1 MADERVNLTVDIDVK
16 GERNLT
22 AASAKLLAFERVA
35 KRLETRT
42 DRLSGSMS
50 KLSGSMNKSGKSAQ
64 GFTRDLTLLE
74 KVGGKFLKMAR
85 LIMFTVIAIGIE
97 FGISALS
104 IASVNAAF
112 AIGRFAMR
120 LYNYGMQALAGT
132 MAAVGAAAIG
142 AAAAFR
148 EFQAAQYQF
157 RYKDSAQLGSA
168 LDQSSQNLRS
178 LYQDATLATFGVQAL
193 AGAFAAVSKSTA
205 FTPASKN
212 ALKAMADFAQ
222 ASGDPGKSLQ
232 AAASFIGLLQKEKK
246 FTAEA
251 VNAAKQISPEFDKAF
266 KKGSYKNMQSFMDD
280 LMSGKLA
287 AEAGVAGQADAIS
300 RTLFGQ
306 FKVYI
311 SQALVEISDVG
322 QRVLEPIKKAM
333 FDIFQGLTRT
343 FRRISGDLVT
353 FGRGPFLNSLVAL
366 TAKIED
372 FAVLMFRK
380 FLPATEGFWKRT
392 SDFFKGFA
400 IYFREVRDALDP
412 LRDGG
417 SIVIK
422 TFGKPII
429 EIFRQIGKGVTA
441 LDEQAVKYKD
451 DFLEFGDAL
460 KNVVQ
465 GFFEI
470 SRAVREAFATALPII
485 NPLLTGLGNLM
496 KMIAGIISQITGK
509 GGSVGAVGL
518 IGGLTALA
526 FKGRRSARFDR
537 NRGFSPSIDDMIY
550 GGQPLGAGG
559 AVAAGGL
566 GSLSGAMSSATT
578 AAMAPAA
585 GALSGS
591 AAALSSAAAAI
602 SAAAVGS
609 TLRGGMGG
617 GSVDPTTGRYKT
629 LPRRKP
635 GQSNADYQRD
645 IIRYVTRNRGM
656 SDLPLEQ
663 RGYRAPTLYSG
674 RPGTNIAGRQIG
686 VSQDLDAIGMRMMTR
701 EQYEASFRRSRMR
714 SDTPTGPH
722 SSLLGTDAY
731 RYRRDAQMQRS
742 GFFPGRQY
750 TTIGGRIRGFPG
762 AFRSNMRSMKEAAQY
777 GLYQAWLGKDQGG
790 AAFAARQAG
799 ISGAMGAGGVSAAAG
814 GIKGGILRGLLG
826 QNYGTTGYRGFG
838 TELRGQLGFAKAGPG
853 GNMYTRAVTGLKGG
867 NFGAGYRL
875 SKENFNKAVA
885 EGKLPANAKFSKFKG
900 LKAGARAGF
909 SGMGVASGL
918 LAGMAIDNL
927 SQRGLVSEEATGA
940 LQTGAGLMSIN
951 PLLGVAVGAG
961 LTALSAKTKKG
972 GMVAGAVSGAAIGG
986 MIAGPL
992 GVAVGSLVGAGLGAL
1007 AANRNQKKA
1016 VAAAMGRIGEAQIS
1030 SIAAATL
1037 AGAAKGSTAGGRQML
1052 TTMTGLSG
1060 KYAAAK
1066 STKER
1071 QALLKPYIDAGI
1083 IGGNDLSLATG
1094 DKNKDATAKLKEIS
1108 DTMRMAVGPQLDQFD
1123 EIMKALKQST
1133 GMTSEAIFDLAMR
1146 KNVNLYD
1153 TTLTLTDA
1161 VKKLGVGMVK
1171 TATELRN
1178 GLRDVQVASL
1188 DVFAVFKKTK
1198 EMKDVLQASGGNIR
1212 GGDTSTEAF
1221 LDYYTKSQDLSN
1233 YLSPDTPLMNMIT
1246 MAQNFGTG
1254 ANVGKGKLFGP
1265 GGPLA
1270 GIAIDPTAAGLIGKA
1285 QSQAQKGS
1293 VTQLSSQLGAM
1304 LSSSGFTFSDV
1315 DAGTKSMEQQIN
1327 ALITKATGGDTAAM
1341 ATLNKLEGDL
1351 ARGTALK
1358 GKSQEQI
1365 AQYFNSIFGAGS
1377 GASATAPKMGTKTT
1391 LFGQS
1396 LETELSG
1403 QLDPFAKVLTAE
1415 AATMRQGFMDAIKSG
1430 FFEASD
1436 TPDWWDTAPSWWS
1449 GGFEAELDKDG
1460 KLMRLISMGDTSTP
1474 KAGKFGD
1481 TSTAKNLRRTMSRHS
1496 SFDGMITG
1504 KRTVTSSLRDF
1515 NLGSPS
1521 SDHATGNAYDLVG
1534 QNLGQYAGL
1543 IKSAGGFAEFHGG
1556 GGSRHLHVVPPP
1568 GPMGD
1573 TSTSV
1578 LAKMSGGTGSN
1589 NYEGDTYNITV
1600 NSGGDAQATARA
1612 VAQEI
1617 MKMQKNWKQRS

>member
-22 AASAKLLAFERVA
+22 AASGKLLAFEQAA

-42 DRLSGSMS
+42 NRLSGSMS
-50 KLSGSMNKSGKSAQ
+50 QLSGAMKKSGKSAQ

-132 MAAVGAAAIG
+132 IAAVGAAAIG

-193 AGAFAAVSKSTA
+193 AGAFAAVSRSTA

-306 FKVYI
+306 FKLYI

-343 FRRISGDLVT
+343 FRRVSGDLVA
-353 FGRGPFLNSLVAL
+353 FGRGPFLNSLVAF
-366 TAKIED
+366 TAKLED
-372 FAVLMFRK
+372 FAVVLFRK

-392 SDFFKGFA
+392 TDFFKGFA

-429 EIFRQIGKGVTA
+429 EIFKQIGKGVKA

-451 DFLEFGDAL
+451 DFLAFGDAL

-537 NRGFSPSIDDMIY
+537 NRGFQPSFDDLIY
-550 GGQPLGAGG
+550 SGKPTMGAG
-559 AVAAGGL
+559 AAAAGGL
-566 GSLSGAMSSATT
+566 GPLSGAMASATT
-578 AAMAPAA
+578 QAMAPVQTAGTMLQSAGSNLTGAA
-585 GALSGS
+585 QAIIN
-591 AAALSSAAAAI
+591 AAQIL
-602 SAAAVGS
+602 
-609 TLRGGMGG
+609 
-617 GSVDPTTGRYKT
+617 
-629 LPRRKP
+629 
-635 GQSNADYQRD
+635 
-645 IIRYVTRNRGM
+645 
-656 SDLPLEQ
+656 
-663 RGYRAPTLYSG
+663 
-674 RPGTNIAGRQIG
+674 GTNGGISNQGKMP
-686 VSQDLDAIGMRMMTR
+686 LK
-701 EQYEASFRRSRMR
+701 
-714 SDTPTGPH
+714 
-722 SSLLGTDAY
+722 
-731 RYRRDAQMQRS
+731 
-742 GFFPGRQY
+742 
-750 TTIGGRIRGFPG
+750 GGRIDRKTGKIITPPPRPPGMSTQEYNQRLVQYQNIQAHAAGGPPSAPTNPYGQMAMNQLRDQQAKLRLQQRQDAMRAARGFGPGYGAATGPEYGPPIPYDSLGAGRMSYGQRLQSFGRTIPGKMRGFPG
-762 AFRSNMRSMKEAAQY
+762 AFRSNMRSMRDQAQH

-799 ISGAMGAGGVSAAAG
+799 LRGAMGAGGVSAAAG

-826 QNYGTTGYRGFG
+826 QNYGATGYRGFRQ
-838 TELRGQLGFAKAGPG
+838 ELMGQLGWRQVGS
-853 GNMYTRAVTGLKGG
+853 GNNFYSRMTSGVKGG
-867 NFGAGYRL
+867 NFGAGYR
-875 SKENFNKAVA
+875 
-885 EGKLPANAKFSKFKG
+885 NAKTLAMLQGQKFSKLKG
-900 LKAGARAGF
+900 LRAGARAGF

-918 LAGMAIDNL
+918 LAGMAIDKL
-927 SQRGLVSEEATGA
+927 GERGIVSEEASGA
-940 LQTGAGLMSIN
+940 LQAGAGLMSIN

-961 LTALSAKTKKG
+961 LTALGARTKKG
-972 GMVAGAVSGAAIGG
+972 GAIAGAVSGAAVGA

-992 GVAVGSLVGAGLGAL
+992 GAAVGGLIGGGIGYF
-1007 AANRNQKKA
+1007 AAKRNQGKA
-1016 VAAAMGRIGEAQIS
+1016 VRAAMGRVGDAQIS

-1037 AGAAKGSTAGGRQML
+1037 AGASKGSTTGGRQML
-1052 TTMTGLSG
+1052 TTMTGLAGQFS
-1060 KYAAAK
+1060 KAK
-1066 STKER
+1066 NATER
-1071 QALLKPYIDAGI
+1071 KALLQPYIDAGI

-1094 DKNKDATAKLKEIS
+1094 EKSGDAAAKLTEIS
-1108 DTMRMAVGPQLDQFD
+1108 KTMQMAVGPQLDQFD

-1146 KNVNLYD
+1146 KNVNLYE

-1171 TATELRN
+1171 TATDLRN

-1188 DVFAVFKKTK
+1188 DVFAVFRKTK

-1221 LDYYTKSQDLSN
+1221 LDYYTKSQDLAN
-1233 YLSPDTPLMNMIT
+1233 YLSPDTPLMNMIA

-1254 ANVGKGKLFGP
+1254 ASVGTGKLFGP

-1270 GIAIDPTAAGLIGKA
+1270 GIQIDTTAAGLISKA
-1285 QSQAQKGS
+1285 QGQAQKGS
-1293 VTQLSSQLGAM
+1293 VTQMSTQLGAM

-1315 DAGTKSMEQQIN
+1315 DAGTKQMEQAIN
-1327 ALITKATGGDTAAM
+1327 ALINKAIGGDAAAM
-1341 ATLNKLEGDL
+1341 ATLNRLEGDL

-1358 GKSQEQI
+1358 GKSPEQI
-1365 AQYFNSIFGAGS
+1365 AQYFSSIFGTGVGTS
-1377 GASATAPKMGTKTT
+1377 MTAPKMGTKTT

-1403 QLDPFAKVLTAE
+1403 QLDPFAQVLSKEAE
-1415 AATMRQGFMDAIKSG
+1415 AMRQGFMDAIKSG

-1481 TSTAKNLRRTMSRHS
+1481 TSTAKNLRRTMGRHR

-1521 SDHATGNAYDLVG
+1521 SDHATGNAYDLIG
-1534 QNLGQYAGL
+1534 QNLGQYASL

-1573 TSTSV
+1573 TSTSM

-1600 NSGGDAQATARA
+1600 NGSSDAQATARA